1 MNDELA
7 NTMQVILIGIGA
19 TAVMDAWA
27 VLVKRCFGIPSLDW
41 AMVGR
46 WLGHLPRGRFF
57 HEHIAAASPVGGE
70 RIIGW
75 VAHYVTGVVFAAA
88 LVAVSGID
96 WARQPTL
103 LPPLVFGVFTVAA
116 PFLVMQPGMGAG
128 IAAAKTPNP
137 PVARLRSLVTHAV
150 FGVGLYGSALLT
162 APLMGSS

>member
-7 NTMQVILIGIGA
+7 ITMRVILIGVGA
-19 TAVMDAWA
+19 TVVMDAWA
-27 VLVKRCFGIPSLDW
+27 VLLKRCFGIPSLDW

-46 WLGHLPRGRFF
+46 WLGHLPQGRFF
-57 HEHIAAASPVGGE
+57 HERIAAASAVRGE

-75 VAHYVTGVVFAAA
+75 AAHYVTGVVFAAA
-88 LVAVSGID
+88 LVAVSGIG

-103 LPPLVFGVFTVAA
+103 LPSLVFGVFTVAA

-128 IAAAKTPNP
+128 IAASKTPNP

-162 APLMGSS
+162 ALLMGA